1 MLVTFFFT
9 VFLLSSILGY
19 SSIFKQLIFYKK
31 NLVVKN
37 IDFIY
42 GYFFLTSISLLFN
55 FFIPLRY
62 ISSTVLILG
71 FVCFIYSSYN
81 KIYKINFFT
90 LLVICF
96 ILIFIT
102 HEQGIAYDSGLYHL
116 QTIELNSNYKT
127 ILGIGNLQPHYGM
140 NSSWHSFLSLIN
152 YNFLGANFLDM
163 NFIYLGNISLFIFFI
178 NEIFKKDFFLNRKLS
193 DIFLIFSILYIISY
207 SYFHPYGN
215 GTILNS
221 LGSPETDTVSMIF
234 FILTVYLFY
243 LTLDGNDINNFYL
256 FSILIFLVISIKI
269 SYIGIFLFFI
279 YILFKEKKNYFLNK
293 VIYLVLF
300 ISFFWFLKSFFLTG
314 CLIFPIELTCLKT
327 DWAMKLD
334 EVEGY
339 RMIVQSFARDTP
351 LRSMFTN
358 FEFTLNSNKWI
369 LPWFKDYFLQT
380 EFLLVSTL
388 IIITNILIILI
399 FYFFKKNINDFKTKK
414 IDLMIITILFLN
426 LFIWFRAPEIR
437 FGYGSIISLVAFLT
451 SIVILQIDLKFI
463 NKYLLYSVFLL
474 IISSL
479 VLKNKDNLQTFNNK
493 SFFKN
498 FGYSTFKVIY
508 ITNGYK
514 VYMPTQDNFCNAFT
528 GFCTYQGY
536 KVTIKKKYNRL
547 LIKRN

>member
-1 MLVTFFFT
+1 MFVTFFFT
-9 VFLLSSILGY
+9 SFLLFSILGY
-19 SSIFKQLIFYKK
+19 SSFFKKFVFYKN

-42 GYFFLTSISLLFN
+42 GYFFLTSISLLLN

-62 ISSTVLILG
+62 ISSIVLILG
-71 FVCFIYSSYN
+71 FISFIYFSYN

-96 ILIFIT
+96 ILILIT

-221 LGSPETDTVSMIF
+221 LGSPETDTVAMIF
-234 FILTVYLFY
+234 FILTVYLFC

-256 FSILIFLVISIKI
+256 FSILIFLVITIKI

-293 VIYLVLF
+293 VIYLILF
-300 ISFFWFLKSFFLTG
+300 ISFFWFLKSIFLTG

-327 DWAMKLD
+327 GWAMKLD

-369 LPWFKDYFLQT
+369 LPWFKDYFLKT
-380 EFLLVSTL
+380 EFLLVSTI

-399 FYFFKKNINDFKTKK
+399 FYFFKKNINNFKTKK
-414 IDLMIITILFLN
+414 IDLLIITILFLN
-426 LFIWFRAPEIR
+426 LLIWFRAPEIR
-437 FGYGSIISLVAFLT
+437 FGYGSIISLVAFLS

-463 NKYLLYSVFLL
+463 NKYLIYSVFLL

-479 VLKNKDNLQTFNNK
+479 VLKNKDNLHTFSNK

-498 FGYSTFKVIY
+498 FDYSNFKVIY

-547 LIKRN
+547 LIKKN

>member
-9 VFLLSSILGY
+9 VFLLFSILGY
-19 SSIFKQLIFYKK
+19 SSFFKQFVFYKK
-31 NLVVKN
+31 NLIIKN

-42 GYFFLTSISLLFN
+42 GYFFLTSISLLLN

-62 ISSTVLILG
+62 ISSIVLILG
-71 FVCFIYSSYN
+71 FISFIYFSYN

-90 LLVICF
+90 LLIICF
-96 ILIFIT
+96 VLIFIT

-163 NFIYLGNISLFIFFI
+163 NFIYLGNISLFIFFV
-178 NEIFKKDFFLNRKLS
+178 NEIFKKDFFLNKKLS

-221 LGSPETDTVSMIF
+221 LGSPEADTVSMVF
-234 FILTVYLFY
+234 FILTVYLFC
-243 LTLDGNDINNFYL
+243 LTLDGKDINNFYL
-256 FSILIFLVISIKI
+256 FSILIFLVITIKI
-269 SYIGIFLFFI
+269 SYIGIFLFLI

-293 VIYLVLF
+293 VIYFILF

-314 CLIFPIELTCLKT
+314 CLIFPIELSCFKT
-327 DWAMKLD
+327 DWAMKFD
-334 EVEGY
+334 EVESY

-351 LRSMFTN
+351 LRAMFTN
-358 FEFTLNSNKWI
+358 FDFTLNSNKWI

-380 EFLLVSTL
+380 EFLLVSTF
-388 IIITNILIILI
+388 IITTNILIILT
-399 FYFFKKNINDFKTKK
+399 FYFFKKNINDFKIKK
-414 IDLMIITILFLN
+414 IDLIVIIILFLN
-426 LFIWFRAPEIR
+426 LLIWFRAPEIR
-437 FGYGSIISLVAFLT
+437 FGYGSIISLVAFV
-451 SIVILQIDLKFI
+451 SSVILLQINLKFI
-463 NKYLLYSVFLL
+463 NKYFLYSVFILL
-474 IISSL
+474 MISIT
-479 VLKNKDNLQTFNNK
+479 LKNKDNVQTYNNK

-498 FGYSTFKVIY
+498 FDYSSFRVIY

-514 VYMPTQDNFCNAFT
+514 VYMPTQDSFCNAFV

-536 KVTIKKKYNRL
+536 KVTIKKKNNRL
-547 LIKRN
+547 LITRN